1 MGDVR
6 DRKKKLE
13 QMLNLYVR
21 ASHFITC
28 ENQCDS
34 DLLGKH
40 RYSSIKVGKEKSQ
53 NL

>member
-1 MGDVR
+1 MGDI
-6 DRKKKLE
+6 RKIKKELE

-28 ENQCDS
+28 ENQCDF

-40 RYSSIKVGKEKSQ
+40 RYRSVKVGKYKSQ
-53 NL
+53 TL